1 MSRSDATSL
10 LHPAYRHLDRTVRLA
25 GLSLAQWTQLVAAG
39 VVAWALARVLP
50 FGATYDLSIAVT
62 VAGVPVAAAFAAGSG
77 QTSPLATVAA
87 ALRWRRRAA
96 VYAPGIADP
105 AITGYALTGPAR
117 GPGEG
122 DG

>member
-87 ALRWRRRAA
+87 ALRFVAPLRVDAPRAA
-96 VYAPGIADP
+96 SIRAASCC
-105 AITGYALTGPAR
+105 ACSR
-117 GPGEG
+117 GRG
-122 DG
+122 